1 MRPDLTTIVK
11 HLAAYRA
18 YKGGQSVCSIAQQAG
33 VGWYNLQM
41 DSYSQRP
48 LTC

>member
-33 VGWYNLQM
+33 VGVGTIYRWI
-41 DSYSQRP
+41 RIVRGH
-48 LTC
+48 